1 MIGMVQNDNNITDGT
16 FAVPRY
22 HLDPTRPEYK
32 AVKALFNQIEWRQKT
47 PRKDFLQN
55 RFNAFCT
62 IIAAVRSD
70 PENIFHT
77 IQNKSHHD
85 INKWPT
91 PYRAVKDIMDML
103 INLGWIVRHGHRK
116 RYRNYRYKALS
127 ASPLL
132 RLNVETIKLSELYW
146 EPPVVSIR
154 RGDTDLDKAPLDVE
168 LMANPQW
175 KAWIGK
181 HLVPKMDALND
192 KLLDHE
198 FVLFPFGKADY
209 DVQPQYQRIYTNTS
223 GFKEE
228 PSLLHGRIYP
238 RNFQLPN
245 KKQGWRQ
252 MTLIDGQP
260 TIEVDVHASSLTL
273 LSNDYYLGFDLP
285 ETQDLYQYGLLANL
299 DRELVKLV
307 TQVMINGVAYDRS
320 GWPPSLKEEK
330 AELIGDQK
338 WADYVKPLIE
348 TYPSLTKLRE
358 HMGLHLM
365 LTEAEVII
373 HAMNYLLDRGIG
385 CLSLHDCLIVPNH
398 NAQDAVEAFNDAYDR
413 FHMQRPIL
421 HIG

>member
-1 MIGMVQNDNNITDGT
+1 MVQNDNNITDGT
-16 FAVPRY
+16 FAAPRY
-22 HLDPTRPEYK
+22 FLDPCRPEYK
-32 AVKALFNQIEWRQKT
+32 AVKALFAKIDWPQKT
-47 PRKDFLQN
+47 PREDFLRN

-62 IIAAVRSD
+62 ILVAVRSD
-70 PENIFHT
+70 PENVFHI
-77 IQNKSHHD
+77 IQNKSHYD
-85 INKWPT
+85 INKWPI
-91 PYRAVKDIMDML
+91 PYRAVADIMEKL
-103 INLGWIVRHGHRK
+103 TKLGWIVRHGHRQK
-116 RYRNYRYKALS
+116 YRNFRYKALS

-132 RLNVETIKLSELYW
+132 RLSVETIKLSELYW

-154 RGDTDLDKAPLDVE
+154 RGNTDLDKAPLDVE
-168 LMANPQW
+168 LMANPKW

-181 HLVPKMDALND
+181 HLVPKMDLLND

-238 RNFQLPN
+238 RNFRLPN
-245 KKQGWRQ
+245 KQHGWRQ

-285 ETQDLYQYGLLANL
+285 DTEDLYQYGPLANL

-307 TQVMINGVAYDRS
+307 TQVIINGVAHDRS

-330 AELIGDQK
+330 GKLIGDEK
-338 WADYVKPLIE
+338 WADYVRPLIA

-365 LTEAEVII
+365 LTEADVII
-373 HAMNYLLDRGIG
+373 HAMNYLLDKGIG

-398 NAQDAVEAFNDAYDR
+398 NAQDAVEAFNNAYDKLS
-413 FHMQRPIL
+413 MQRPIL

>member
-1 MIGMVQNDNNITDGT
+1 VIGMVQNDNNITDGT

-32 AVKALFNQIEWRQKT
+32 AVKALFDQIEWRQKT

-77 IQNKSHHD
+77 IQNKSHYD

-91 PYRAVKDIMDML
+91 PYRAVKDIMDTL

-285 ETQDLYQYGLLANL
+285 DTQDLYQYDRLANL

-307 TQVMINGVAYDRS
+307 
-320 GWPPSLKEEK
+320 
-330 AELIGDQK
+330 
-338 WADYVKPLIE
+338 
-348 TYPSLTKLRE
+348 
-358 HMGLHLM
+358 
-365 LTEAEVII
+365 
-373 HAMNYLLDRGIG
+373 
-385 CLSLHDCLIVPNH
+385 LSD
-398 NAQDAVEAFNDAYDR
+398 
-413 FHMQRPIL
+413 
-421 HIG
+421 

>member
-1 MIGMVQNDNNITDGT
+1 MVQNDNNITDGT

-32 AVKALFNQIEWRQKT
+32 AVKALFDKIEWRQKT
-47 PRKDFLQN
+47 PRQDFLQN

-77 IQNKSHHD
+77 IQNKSHYD

-91 PYRAVKDIMDML
+91 PYRAVKDIMDTL

-273 LSNDYYLGFDLP
+273 LSND
-285 ETQDLYQYGLLANL
+285 
-299 DRELVKLV
+299 
-307 TQVMINGVAYDRS
+307 
-320 GWPPSLKEEK
+320 
-330 AELIGDQK
+330 
-338 WADYVKPLIE
+338 
-348 TYPSLTKLRE
+348 
-358 HMGLHLM
+358 
-365 LTEAEVII
+365 
-373 HAMNYLLDRGIG
+373 
-385 CLSLHDCLIVPNH
+385 
-398 NAQDAVEAFNDAYDR
+398 
-413 FHMQRPIL
+413 
-421 HIG
+421 

>member
-32 AVKALFNQIEWRQKT
+32 AVKALFDQIEWRQKT

-77 IQNKSHHD
+77 IQNKSHYD

-91 PYRAVKDIMDML
+91 PYRAVKDIMDTL

-307 TQVMINGVAYDRS
+307 TQVIINGVAYDRS

-330 AELIGDQK
+330 AKLIGNQK
-338 WADYVKPLIE
+338 WADYVKPLLE

-365 LTEAEVII
+365 LTEADVII

-385 CLSLHDCLIVPNH
+385 CLSLHDCLIVPDH